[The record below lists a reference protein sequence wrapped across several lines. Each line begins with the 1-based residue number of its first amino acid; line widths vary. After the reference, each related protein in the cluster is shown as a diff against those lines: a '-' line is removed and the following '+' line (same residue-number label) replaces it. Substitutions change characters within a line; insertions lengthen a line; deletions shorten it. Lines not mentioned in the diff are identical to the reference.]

1 MIFEWWGKD
10 LQRFASWEKG
20 ILDEGKNKN
29 KGSRSGAVAGIFIS
43 LKKLARALPAFLGD
57 VHSDSCCICWLT
69 QLPTEDAACP
79 AYFIIYSSNPRLE
92 LNTLPYS
99 SSTTRDFFFWLV
111 DSLIESI
118 IYSFYKYLWS
128 TYYMPCTLVATGHT
142 AVSQETAAL
151 MNLPF

>member
-1 MIFEWWGKD
+1 MLRVLLILLFTVQIPGLNSTHYPTV
-10 LQRFASWEKG
+10 LQLQG
-20 ILDEGKNKN
+20 I
-29 KGSRSGAVAGIFIS
+29 
-43 LKKLARALPAFLGD
+43 
-57 VHSDSCCICWLT
+57 
-69 QLPTEDAACP
+69 
-79 AYFIIYSSNPRLE
+79 
-92 LNTLPYS
+92 
-99 SSTTRDFFFWLV
+99 FFFWLV